1 MIQEL
6 CKNEIFYRVEGM
18 TTLRIVIVALQ
29 ILQIGHIE
37 ETHHSNVF

>member
-6 CKNEIFYRVEGM
+6 CKNEIFYRVEGI
-18 TTLRIVIVALQ
+18 TLRVVIVALQ

-37 ETHHSNVF
+37 ETHHSNVI